1 MSKTKIAEN
10 VKIGHIYEC
19 NFGLYKKIDG
29 SGETSNAIEASDG
42 DLNYR
47 IPHELIKKRPVIV
60 IGKHRGL
67 CTVVPIST
75 TFEDHKKEKKI
86 PENMGIHVRIP
97 EKDFP
102 KNSRN
107 YQSNIEMW
115 AKCNLVCHVDNGRL
129 RDLVELRAD
138 GVFSH
143 IPAFKISDELLLAI
157 RKGVILSI
165 GMKPLLDKVEILESD
180 LESIQKS

>member
-75 TFEDHKKEKKI
+75 TFEDHKKEKKYLKTWEYMLEYLKKI
-86 PENMGIHVRIP
+86 FQKIQETIKAI
-97 EKDFP
+97 
-102 KNSRN
+102 SRCGQN
-107 YQSNIEMW
+107 VISFVMLIM
-115 AKCNLVCHVDNGRL
+115 VDC
-129 RDLVELRAD
+129 
-138 GVFSH
+138 
-143 IPAFKISDELLLAI
+143 
-157 RKGVILSI
+157 VI
-165 GMKPLLDKVEILESD
+165 
-180 LESIQKS
+180 